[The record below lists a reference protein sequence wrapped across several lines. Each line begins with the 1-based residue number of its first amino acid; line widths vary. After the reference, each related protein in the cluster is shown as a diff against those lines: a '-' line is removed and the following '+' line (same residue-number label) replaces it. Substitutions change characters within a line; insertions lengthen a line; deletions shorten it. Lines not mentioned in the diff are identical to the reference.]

1 MFNDVDNVYMF
12 GIGIKATKLESY
24 ARQRSIEA
32 KQVVEW
38 SSAEGSDLLQFRL
51 RKSVINLMEYIYTR
65 A

>member
-1 MFNDVDNVYMF
+1 MF